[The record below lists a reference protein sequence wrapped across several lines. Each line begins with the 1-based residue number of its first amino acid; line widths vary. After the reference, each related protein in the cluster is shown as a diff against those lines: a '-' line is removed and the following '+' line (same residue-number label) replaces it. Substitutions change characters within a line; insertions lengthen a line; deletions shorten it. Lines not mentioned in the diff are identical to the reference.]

1 MKIFRKPTA
10 LNNPAKDNYFIN
22 IIPMKIVKTLLKKGE
37 WLLDALKRVGCE
49 MIPTNTIL
57 NKTLTGLGA
66 THSEIH
72 SKRNSI
78 IIEPNVPVILG
89 KLNDKENLEAVY
101 ERCTPHTINKYL
113 KMDIPYKK
121 IMTTPESFK
130 KIRKAAMEL
139 NINIYKEYFCLFD
152 ECEKLTQDIDYRRK
166 ISQPIYDFFQFEQ
179 KALVS
184 ATPLEMSHPEFERQ
198 GFQLIK
204 IEPDYDYKK
213 DLELIVTNSYY
224 KRLRIVLDNLKDSKH
239 ICIFFNV
246 TDGIGDLIDNLK
258 VTDYKVFCS
267 QKSVE
272 KLKKRGIINAYEQI
286 VYPLAKYNFF
296 TCRFYSALDILNGK
310 HKPDILI
317 LTDLRTAQWTMIDP
331 FTEAIQIQGR
341 FRKKGKDD
349 ITYNSLTHITTI
361 DPNIRVR
368 SKEEIKNRIDQFI
381 ANYNLLKEQRDGT
394 EDEFKQKAI
403 LEDMESLKYQDLI
416 DERGDINP
424 FSIDNLYNE
433 ERVRAYYQSA
443 DALYQA
449 YLATGFFNVTYN
461 NVTECVGDDDI
472 ERLNNTKVAI
482 KQREQLVNLIVRM
495 EEWFSMGKI
504 TFEEKQELLNLIRK
518 QPEGDDIL
526 SAYYKIGKDAIVS
539 AEYKKQLIEKKV
551 KEYDKAQAQKLRF
564 SPKVLNEIKAE
575 FPLGIYLPKEDIKQ
589 RLQLIYHENGVDY
602 KATQVTIED
611 YYDCTPSNSKE
622 KPSFMLNFFKL

>member
-1 MKIFRKPTA
+1 M
-10 LNNPAKDNYFIN
+10 N
-22 IIPMKIVKTLLKKGE
+22 IVKAILHKGE
-37 WLLDALKRVGCE
+37 WLLDALQRVGYK

-89 KLNDKENLEAVY
+89 KLNDNENLEAVY
-101 ERCTPHTINKYL
+101 EKCTPYSIKQYL
-113 KMDIPYKK
+113 KMDIEYKK
-121 IMTTPESFK
+121 IITTPESYH

-166 ISQPIYDFFQFEQ
+166 ISQPIYDFFKFEQ
-179 KALVS
+179 KAFVS
-184 ATPLEMSHPEFERQ
+184 ATPLEMSHPEFEKQ
-198 GFQLIK
+198 GFQLLK
-204 IEPDYDYKK
+204 IVPDYDYKK
-213 DLELIVTNSYY
+213 DLELIITNSYY

-246 TDGIGDLIDNLK
+246 TDGIGDLIDNLG

-272 KLKKRGIINAYEQI
+272 KLKKRGIVNANSQI
-286 VYPLAKYNFF
+286 DYPLAKYNFF
-296 TCRFYSALDILNGK
+296 TCRFYSALDIRISK
-310 HKPDILI
+310 YKPDILM

-361 DPNIRVR
+361 NPNIRVR
-368 SKEEIKNRIDQFI
+368 SKEEIKNRIDQSI
-381 ANYNLLKEQRDGT
+381 VNYNLLKEQPET
-394 EDEFKQKAI
+394 NEFKKEAI
-403 LEDMESLKYQDLI
+403 LEDMGNLKYQDLI
-416 DERGDINP
+416 DERGEINP

-449 YLATGFFNVTYN
+449 YLDTDFFNVTYN

-472 ERLNNTKVAI
+472 EKLNNTKVAI
-482 KQREQLVNLIVRM
+482 EQRKQLLCLIVRL
-495 EEWFSMGKI
+495 EEWFKNGKI
-504 TFEEKQELLNLIRK
+504 TLEEKKMLLNQLRK
-518 QPEGDDIL
+518 QPECDYIL
-526 SAYYKIGKDAIVS
+526 TAYNKIGKDAIVS
-539 AEYKKQLIEKKV
+539 AEYKKQLIDKKV

-564 SPKVLNEIKAE
+564 SPDVLNDIKAE
-575 FPLGIYLPKEDIKQ
+575 FPLGIYLPKEEIKQ
-589 RLQLIYHENGVDY
+589 RLQLIYHENGVNF
-602 KATQVTIED
+602 KATQDTIRD
-611 YYDCTPSNSKE
+611 YYDCDVSNSKE
-622 KPSFMLNFFKL
+622 KPSFKLIRFKF

>member
-49 MIPTNTIL
+49 KIPTNTIL

-286 VYPLAKYNFF
+286 DYPLAKYNFF

-349 ITYNSLTHITTI
+349 VTYNSLTHITTI

-368 SKEEIKNRIDQFI
+368 SKGEIRNRIDQFI

>member
-1 MKIFRKPTA
+1 M
-10 LNNPAKDNYFIN
+10 N
-22 IIPMKIVKTLLKKGE
+22 IIKVILKKGE

-89 KLNDKENLEAVY
+89 KLNENENLEAVY

-272 KLKKRGIINAYEQI
+272 KLKNRGIINAYEQI
-286 VYPLAKYNFF
+286 VYPLTKYNFF

-349 ITYNSLTHITTI
+349 VTYNSLTHITTI

-368 SKEEIKNRIDQFI
+368 SKGEIRNRIDQFI

-539 AEYKKQLIEKKV
+539 AVYKKSLIDKKV
-551 KEYDKAQAQKLRF
+551 KEYDKAQAERLRF

-622 KPSFMLNFFKL
+622 KPSFKLNFFKF

>member
-1 MKIFRKPTA
+1 M
-10 LNNPAKDNYFIN
+10 N
-22 IIPMKIVKTLLKKGE
+22 IVKAILHKGE
-37 WLLDALKRVGCE
+37 WLLDALKRIGCK

-89 KLNDKENLEAVY
+89 KLNDNENLEAVY
-101 ERCTPHTINKYL
+101 EKCTPYSIKQYL

-121 IMTTPESFK
+121 IITTPESYH

-139 NINIYKEYFCLFD
+139 NINIYKDYFCLFD

-166 ISQPIYDFFQFEQ
+166 ISQPIYDFFKFEQ
-179 KALVS
+179 KAFVS

-198 GFQLIK
+198 GFQLLK
-204 IEPDYDYKK
+204 IVPDYDYKK

-246 TDGIGDLIDNLK
+246 TDGIGDLIDNLG

-272 KLKKRGIINAYEQI
+272 KLKKRGIVNANSQI
-286 VYPLAKYNFF
+286 DYPLAKYNFF
-296 TCRFYSALDILNGK
+296 TCRFYSALDILIGK
-310 HKPDILI
+310 YKPDILM

-361 DPNIRVR
+361 NPDIRVR
-368 SKEEIKNRIDQFI
+368 SKEEIKNRIDQSI
-381 ANYNLLKEQRDGT
+381 VNYNLLKEQPET
-394 EDEFKQKAI
+394 NEFKKEAI
-403 LEDMESLKYQDLI
+403 LEDMGNLKYQDLI
-416 DERGDINP
+416 DERGEINP

-433 ERVRAYYQSA
+433 ERVRTYYQSA

-449 YLATGFFNVTYN
+449 YLATGFFNVTYS

-472 ERLNNTKVAI
+472 ERLNNTKAAI
-482 KQREQLVNLIVRM
+482 EQRKQLVYLISRL
-495 EEWFSMGKI
+495 EEWLNDGKI
-504 TFEEKQELLNLIRK
+504 TFEEKEQILNQLRK
-518 QPEGDDIL
+518 QPECDYVL
-526 SAYYKIGKDAIVS
+526 SAYSKIGRDAIVS
-539 AEYKKQLIEKKV
+539 AEYKKSLIDKKV
-551 KEYDKAQAQKLRF
+551 KEYDKAQAERLRF
-564 SPKVLNEIKAE
+564 SPKVLEEIKAE
-575 FPLGIYLPKEDIKQ
+575 FPMGIYLPKEEIKQ
-589 RLQLIYHENGVDY
+589 RLQLIYQENGVNF
-602 KATQVTIED
+602 KVTQETVKD
-611 YYDCTPSNSKE
+611 YYDCDVSNSKE
-622 KPSFMLNFFKL
+622 LPSFKLNSFKF